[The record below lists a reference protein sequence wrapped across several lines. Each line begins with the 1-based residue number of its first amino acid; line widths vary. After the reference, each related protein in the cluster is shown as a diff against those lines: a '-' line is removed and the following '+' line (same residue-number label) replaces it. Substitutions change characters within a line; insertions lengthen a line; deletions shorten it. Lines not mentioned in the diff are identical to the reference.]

1 MQEAIHQNSS
11 HFEAISDATLSPV
24 QAQVIEALAQGQTVS
39 AAAEKAGVHRTTIH
53 HWIRNQPQFKA
64 AVQTAQSE
72 YAAEVNDSIHE
83 LAAHALLSLHDLLRD
98 PATPHAVRLKTAL
111 AILQRPHAP
120 NAGWNL
126 PGPVELEPTETNRD
140 ATPIIAAT
148 EPAAPPTQQPAP
160 APAPIARC
168 APCPCGSGRKYK
180 RCCGAEAIGSPVTPD
195 ANPRAA

>member
-1 MQEAIHQNSS
+1 MLACRPFRLRSS
-11 HFEAISDATLSPV
+11 RPWLKSKP
-24 QAQVIEALAQGQTVS
+24 S
-39 AAAEKAGVHRTTIH
+39 APQPKRPASTAPTIH

-83 LAAHALLSLHDLLRD
+83 LAAHALLTLHDLLRD

-120 NAGWNL
+120 NPGWNL

-140 ATPIIAAT
+140 ATPIIVAT

-160 APAPIARC
+160 ALAPIARC
-168 APCPCGSGRKYK
+168 PLCPCGSGRKYK
-180 RCCGAEAIGSPVTPD
+180 RCCGPKRSA
-195 ANPRAA
+195 RQ

>member
-1 MQEAIHQNSS
+1 MKEPIHHNSS
-11 HFEAISDATLSPV
+11 HFALISDAGLSPV

-39 AAAEKAGVHRTTIH
+39 AAAEKAGIHRTTIH

-64 AVQTAQSE
+64 AVRTAQSE
-72 YAAEVNDSIHE
+72 YAAEVNDGIHE
-83 LAAHALLSLHDLLRD
+83 LAAHALLTLHDLQRD

-126 PGPVELEPTETNRD
+126 PGPVELEPAETNRN
-140 ATPIIAAT
+140 ATPITAAT
-148 EPAAPPTQQPAP
+148 EPAAPPTEPR

-168 APCPCGSGRKYK
+168 APCPCDAGRKYK
-180 RCCGAEAIGSPVTPD
+180 RCCGAEGIGSPVTPN

>member
-1 MQEAIHQNSS
+1 
-11 HFEAISDATLSPV
+11 
-24 QAQVIEALAQGQTVS
+24 
-39 AAAEKAGVHRTTIH
+39 VHRTTIH

-83 LAAHALLSLHDLLRD
+83 LAAHALLTLHDLLRD

-120 NAGWNL
+120 NAGWYL
-126 PGPVELEPTETNRD
+126 PGPVESEPVETNRG
-140 ATPIIAAT
+140 ATPIAVAT
-148 EPAAPPTQQPAP
+148 EPAAPPTQPA
-160 APAPIARC
+160 APEPIARC

-180 RCCGAEAIGSPVTPD
+180 RCCGVEAIGLRVNRTAKPP
-195 ANPRAA
+195 AA

>member
-1 MQEAIHQNSS
+1 MQEAIHHNSS
-11 HFEAISDATLSPV
+11 HFEAISDAVLTPV

-39 AAAEKAGVHRTTIH
+39 AAAEKAGIHRTTIR

-64 AVQTAQSE
+64 AVRTAQSE
-72 YAAEVNDSIHE
+72 YASEVNDRIHE
-83 LAAHALLSLHDLLRD
+83 LAAHALLTLHDLLRD

-120 NAGWNL
+120 NPGWNL
-126 PGPVELEPTETNRD
+126 PAPVELEPVETD
-140 ATPIIAAT
+140 SGATPITTAT
-148 EPAAPPTQQPAP
+148 EPAAPPTQPPAP
-160 APAPIARC
+160 VSIARG

-180 RCCGAEAIGSPVTPD
+180 RCCGAEAIRLPETPD